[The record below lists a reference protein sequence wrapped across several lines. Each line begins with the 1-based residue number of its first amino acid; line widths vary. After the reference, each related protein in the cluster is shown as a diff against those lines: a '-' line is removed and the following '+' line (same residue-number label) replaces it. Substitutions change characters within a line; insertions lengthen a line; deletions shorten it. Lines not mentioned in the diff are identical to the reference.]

1 MYCIFFSRIMRPKYV
16 DHMMKAMHFN
26 KAILFSFVSGLSYF
40 GLRKYQMRESRR
52 DQIEEIDTGG
62 LFKGRGKF
70 LLGITGFVSYF
81 TFDSCLFTILGFK
94 LVKYA
99 DCVLSEEMVLSGRI
113 EDINKL
119 KIQPKDIFVASFPK
133 SGTTWLQQ
141 VVYLLL
147 ADTENSNE
155 GN

>member
-1 MYCIFFSRIMRPKYV
+1 M
-16 DHMMKAMHFN
+16 
-26 KAILFSFVSGLSYF
+26 F
-40 GLRKYQMRESRR
+40 G
-52 DQIEEIDTGG
+52 
-62 LFKGRGKF
+62 
-70 LLGITGFVSYF
+70 
-81 TFDSCLFTILGFK
+81 SCLFTILGFK

-99 DCVLSEEMVLSGRI
+99 DCVLSEEMVMSGRI

-155 GN
+155 GNWQYCQLRYLLFRL